1 MRHKLLIVLAIL
13 LCSCSAARRL
23 AHLLKQHPELR
34 IETASVVVPVEV
46 CLPGDSASMIIP
58 PQEAYVILS
67 SDTTTI
73 QQVPSYTVKA
83 GRAQA
88 ILERS
93 DSGVVLKAIQL
104 PDTVSVEASADVPIV
119 EVRDLP
125 MQESSAQIFFRVLGY
140 IFGGFIVFFIIIF
153 TLKKFLL

>member
-1 MRHKLLIVLAIL
+1 
-13 LCSCSAARRL
+13 
-23 AHLLKQHPELR
+23 
-34 IETASVVVPVEV
+34 
-46 CLPGDSASMIIP
+46 MIIP
-58 PQEAYVILS
+58 PQEACVILS

-119 EVRDLP
+119 EVKDLP